1 MVCPSLHAL
10 REAARRE
17 EEEGK
22 EGASMVEWH
31 RANLADLVAL
41 CAVVDLTEEVAALK
55 AAL

>member
-1 MVCPSLHAL
+1 
-10 REAARRE
+10 
-17 EEEGK
+17 
-22 EGASMVEWH
+22 MVEWL